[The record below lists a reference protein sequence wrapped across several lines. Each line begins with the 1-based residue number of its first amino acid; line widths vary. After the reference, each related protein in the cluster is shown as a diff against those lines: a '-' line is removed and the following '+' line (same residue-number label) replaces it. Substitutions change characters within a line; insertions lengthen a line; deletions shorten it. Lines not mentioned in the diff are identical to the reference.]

1 MIRNILFDFDGTLAD
16 TAPGILATEVATF
29 TKMGLPVPSEEAM
42 RSGIGLPLGE
52 SLRKAGNLP
61 DELID
66 EAVTTYRALFPIYEV
81 GNVSVFPGVQQ
92 TLDELQARGIRM
104 AIATSRGSNSLGVF
118 LERFD
123 MAKFFEDKVTATDKL
138 PAKPA
143 PDIVLTLLARMG
155 ISKEETLVVGD
166 TTFDIGM
173 GASAGCRTCAVTWG
187 NHSAEMLQTA
197 SPTYMID
204 EISKI
209 LDLVSE

>member
-1 MIRNILFDFDGTLAD
+1 MIKNILFDFDGTLAD
-16 TAPGILATEVATF
+16 TAPGIIATEVATF
-29 TKMGLPVPSEEAM
+29 TKMGLPIPTEAAM

-52 SLRKAGNLP
+52 SLRTAANLP

-81 GNVSVFPGVQQ
+81 GNVSVFPGVHE
-92 TLDELQARGIRM
+92 TLEELKARGIRM

-123 MAKFFEDKVTATDKL
+123 MAKFFEDKVTASDNL
-138 PAKPA
+138 PPKPE

-155 ISKEETLVVGD
+155 IDKDETLVVGD

-173 GASAGCRTCAVTWG
+173 GSAAGCRTCAVTWG
-187 NHSAEMLQTA
+187 NHSAERLLTA
-197 SPTYMID
+197 SPTHTIDRID
-204 EISKI
+204 EILKI
-209 LDLVSE
+209 L